1 MKDLKELEIILTNE
15 EWTEQMDNLVISGNG
30 RKRFST
36 HFDDVLSFKL
46 QKQYSI
52 NCWFRSK

>member
-1 MKDLKELEIILTNE
+1 MKELKELEIILTND
-15 EWTEQMDNLVISGNG
+15 EWTQQMDNLVISGNG

-46 QKQYSI
+46 KE
-52 NCWFRSK
+52 